1 MLRELLL
8 LYRKTMANYL
18 ERYKYRTYYF
28 LSDKTGTELY
38 DMADMQTT
46 TRCYVNE
53 DALFVFLPSWFLIG
67 SVLSLIAIMISNLIN
82 KDYILMFAFAAIILS
97 VIVAVGLFIGG
108 KKKHKVAVFMDTLS
122 AVGLLEIVIL
132 VIIYVPLLIFF
143 H

>member
-18 ERYKYRTYYF
+18 ERYKYRTYAS
-28 LSDKTGTELY
+28 LSDETGTEWY
-38 DMADMQTT
+38 DMEGKEIA

-53 DALFVFLPSWFLIG
+53 DALFVLFPSWFLIG
-67 SVLSLIAIMISNLIN
+67 SVLSFFAMMLANLIN
-82 KDYILMFAFAAIILS
+82 KDYILVLTLSAIILS
-97 VIVAVGLFIGG
+97 VFISVGLFICG
-108 KKKHKVAVFMDTLS
+108 KKKHKVAVFMDSLS

-143 H
+143 N